1 MTTSPETG
9 QPRTRWWSRPDI
21 RGVLLLWV
29 LLTALLVVF
38 ALLVP
43 DRLMGPQASNTMSA
57 VEGTFTVFSVAAAPV
72 AALVWALAIYSL
84 LRWRHTGSGKPGDET
99 GSGADDGP
107 PIRGNRW
114 ATGGWIG
121 GSVVLCLF
129 LLVWGLTELQ
139 ATAAPT
145 SPHPMVV
152 NVTGQQ
158 WVWSFSYPGHP
169 GVETDELYLPVNQP
183 VLFQVSSDDV
193 IHSFWIVQMGIK
205 VDANPGVT
213 TTTQTT
219 PTRVGTYDVRC
230 AELCGLLH
238 ADMETPVHVMTGPQF
253 ASWMRAQEGSRS

>member
-1 MTTSPETG
+1 MTVSQETG
-9 QPRTRWWSRPDI
+9 QPPARWWSRPDV
-21 RGVLLLWV
+21 RGVLLLWA

-43 DRLMGPQASNTMSA
+43 DRLMGRQASTTMSA
-57 VEGTFTVFSVAAAPV
+57 VEDTFTVFSVAAAPV

-84 LRWRHTGSGKPGDET
+84 LRWRRKGGWTPSEDGGD
-99 GSGADDGP
+99 DDGP

-114 ATGGWIG
+114 ATGSWIG
-121 GSVVLCLF
+121 GSIVLCLF
-129 LLVWGLTELQ
+129 LLIWGLSELQ
-139 ATAAPT
+139 ATAAPAAT
-145 SPHPMVV
+145 RPLVV
-152 NVTGQQ
+152 NVTGEQ

-183 VLFQVSSDDV
+183 VLFRVTSDDV
-193 IHSFWIVQMGIK
+193 IHSFWLVQMGIK
-205 VDANPGVT
+205 IDANPGVV

-238 ADMETPVHVMTGPQF
+238 ADMETPVHVVTRQQF
-253 ASWMRAQEGSRS
+253 DSWLRTQEGSRP